1 MPAPPGRFRTALR
14 PWLRAVADLVC
25 PVFCP
30 SCEVPQPGS
39 EPDQLCEACT
49 KKSEPVEFPF
59 CQICAEPFAGVIAG
73 PFSCPNCAGREFA
86 FDFAV
91 CAWMSS
97 GPVREMVHDFKY
109 GRRRSLRAVLG
120 RLMLRGLDDERILDE
135 PDWLLVPVPLHRR
148 RKRERGFNQSLELAE
163 VVASHS
169 ALKVADQLVR
179 TRYTTMQA
187 SLSRKERL
195 SNMSGAFRLT
205 RRALKRGIF
214 KDRAVL
220 LVDDVF
226 TTGSTAHE
234 CASILKR
241 DGGARKVAAFTV
253 ARG

>member
-1 MPAPPGRFRTALR
+1 MTAGKL
-14 PWLRAVADLVC
+14 LAFVAFIVLSFSVHAQK
-25 PVFCP
+25 
-30 SCEVPQPGS
+30 SKT
-39 EPDQLCEACT
+39 QL
-49 KKSEPVEFPF
+49 
-59 CQICAEPFAGVIAG
+59 Q
-73 PFSCPNCAGREFA
+73 REKQ
-86 FDFAV
+86 
-91 CAWMSS
+91 
-97 GPVREMVHDFKY
+97 RNLEKIKET
-109 GRRRSLRAVLG
+109 
-120 RLMLRGLDDERILDE
+120 ERILDE

-163 VVASHS
+163 IVASHS
-169 ALKVADQLVR
+169 PLKVADELVR

-205 RRALKRGIF
+205 RRALRRGIF

-234 CASILKR
+234 CAGILKR